1 MKIRIA
7 SVNDAQAVNAIYTHY
22 YQHTLCSFH
31 ESGKS
36 DAERAQ
42 EMEMLLKRYPFLIAE
57 GENGECLGFA
67 CGEPY
72 RAQSGY
78 RFTVELTIY
87 LHPDAPK
94 GNGIGTAL
102 YAELLRML
110 TEQGYYTAY
119 GVLFSENEASIRLHQ
134 HFGFETLACLPHTAY
149 KHGRW
154 VDALVM
160 QKALNPYPAVALEP
174 VPFCEYR
181 KRL

>member
-7 SVNDAQAVNAIYTHY
+7 SALDAQAVNAIYAYY
-22 YQHTLCSFH
+22 YQHTLFTFN
-31 ESGKS
+31 EINKT
-36 DAERAQ
+36 DEERAQ
-42 EMEMLLKRYPFLIAE
+42 EIERLLERYPFLIAE
-57 GENGECLGFA
+57 DEDGRCLGFA

-87 LHPDAPK
+87 LHPDAPRSC
-94 GNGIGTAL
+94 GLGTAL
-102 YAELLRML
+102 YGELLRML

-119 GVLFSENEASIRLHQ
+119 GVLFSENEASLRLHQ
-134 HFGFETLACLPHTAY
+134 RFGFEKLARLPHTAY

-154 VDALVM
+154 LDALIV
-160 QKALNPYPAVALEP
+160 QKCLNPCETPAVEP
-174 VPFCEYR
+174 IPFSEYR